1 MVRGADAMKRPPIPT
16 EAAFTSPLRDE
27 RLTARIGTLLG
38 ISFGLCFVTGLI
50 SHWYYLN
57 DAPFFPPVRPL
68 WGYRLTQG
76 VHVLSGIAS
85 IPLLLVKLWS
95 VYPKLFSEI
104 PFGKLRPL
112 LLDLAEKASI
122 AVLVASAIFQ
132 LVTGLANQAQWY
144 PWSFS
149 FRSTHYAVAWIA
161 IGALVVHIAVKL
173 PIIRGAYAGPLPE
186 PGDEDEQTGDAVLEP
201 RVESD
206 GTEVSNPLP
215 VSAPAR
221 SGHGPSRRTILRTA
235 FLASGVAVVAAAGN
249 TVPFLR
255 KISVFA
261 VRTGEG
267 PQGVPINRSA
277 QAAGVLEN
285 VVGPE
290 FRVTLANG
298 HREVALSRAQLES
311 MTQRTHELPI
321 ACVEGWSA
329 SARWT
334 GVRFSELL
342 DLVDAPADANVRIRS
357 LQRKGAF
364 GVTQIPGSF
373 ARDPLTLLA
382 LQLNGEDLT
391 IDHGFPCRL
400 IAPNRPG
407 VFQTKWVTRIEVV
420 A

>member
-1 MVRGADAMKRPPIPT
+1 MKRPPIPT
-16 EAAFTSPLRDE
+16 EASFTSPLRDE
-27 RLTARIGTLLG
+27 RLTARVGTLLG
-38 ISFGLCFVTGLI
+38 IAFGLCFVTGLI
-50 SHWYYLN
+50 SHWYYLK
-57 DAPFFPPVRPL
+57 DAPFFPPVRPI

-95 VYPKLFSEI
+95 VYPKLFKEI

-112 LLDLAEKASI
+112 LVDLAEKASI

-173 PIIRGAYAGPLPE
+173 PIIRGAYAEPLPE
-186 PGDEDEQTGDAVLEP
+186 PAPDTTPDRSTRGTSPGP
-201 RVESD
+201 R
-206 GTEVSNPLP
+206 P
-215 VSAPAR
+215 
-221 SGHGPSRRTILRTA
+221 GPSRRTILRTA
-235 FLASGVAVVAAAGN
+235 VLASGVAVVAAAGN

-277 QAAGVLEN
+277 QAAGVLES

-298 HREVALSRAQLES
+298 DREVALSRAQLES

-329 SARWT
+329 SGTWT
-334 GVRFSELL
+334 GVRLAELL
-342 DLVDAPADANVRIRS
+342 DLVGAPADAALRVRS
-357 LQRKGAF
+357 LQQQGAF
-364 GVTQIPGSF
+364 GVTQIPASF

-420 A
+420 T